1 MKLFVCAGETSGD
14 QHAAALVRELRPL
27 EPGLAV
33 TAVGGPAL
41 AAEGAALLTD
51 LTAIAPIG
59 VVEVLKDL
67 GTYRQ
72 AFLKARDWCA
82 RERPDAAV
90 LLDFPDFNLRLA
102 SRLKALGLPVVY
114 YISPQ
119 VWAWRPGRVR
129 QIARVVDRMLVLFD
143 FEEGIYRKAG
153 VDVRWVGH
161 PLADQIPDPGMAP
174 REAGLVGLL
183 PGSRPKEVA
192 SLLPVLAG
200 AALRIAAARPGSRF
214 VVAPTPSI
222 SLGLVEDILA
232 RSGLRAEVRPGG
244 ARDLMRS
251 AELLL
256 IASGTATLE
265 AALCRAPMVVVYKV
279 SPVTAL
285 IGRALIRMKEFA
297 LPNILSGG
305 GTVPECIQARAIP
318 AVVAGE
324 ALALLGDPARLA
336 TMRAQLGGV
345 RAHLGPPGASRRTA
359 EAVLGIARKGPPAP

>member
-1 MKLFVCAGETSGD
+1 MKLFVCAGEPSGD
-14 QHAAALVRELRPL
+14 QHAAGMVRELKAL
-27 EPGLAV
+27 QPGLAV
-33 TAVGGPAL
+33 TAIGGPAL
-41 AAEGAALLTD
+41 ADVGARLLAD

-72 AFLKARDWCA
+72 ALLKAEGWCA
-82 RERPDAAV
+82 AERPDAAV

-102 SRLKALGLPVVY
+102 RRLKRLGIRVVY

-129 QIARVVDRMLVLFD
+129 GIARVVDRMLVLFD

-161 PLADQIPDPGMAP
+161 PLVEQIPDPGTVP

-183 PGSRPKEVA
+183 PGSRSKEVA
-192 SLLPVLAG
+192 RLLPVLAG
-200 AALRIAAARPGSRF
+200 AAVRISTRPGTRF
-214 VVAPTPSI
+214 VVAPTPSVPF
-222 SLGLVEDILA
+222 GLVKDILVRA
-232 RSGLRAEVRPGG
+232 GVEAEVRPGG

-265 AALCRAPMVVVYKV
+265 AALYGTPMVVVYKV
-279 SPVTAL
+279 NPLTAM
-285 IGRALIRMKEFA
+285 IGRALIDMKEFA
-297 LPNILSGG
+297 LANILSGG
-305 GTVPECIQARAIP
+305 GTVPECIQGNATPEAVAR
-318 AVVAGE
+318 E
-324 ALALLGDPARLA
+324 ALALLGDPARRA
-336 TMRAQLGGV
+336 AMRARLGAV
-345 RAHLGPPGASRRTA
+345 RAHVGPPGASRRAA
-359 EAVLGIARKGPPAP
+359 EAVLEIARKGHGS

>member
-14 QHAAALVRELRPL
+14 QHAAALVRELKALRPA
-27 EPGLAV
+27 LAV

-41 AAEGAALLTD
+41 TAEGAALLTD

-67 GTYRQ
+67 AAYRRAMCQ
-72 AFLKARDWCA
+72 AVDWCA

-102 SRLKALGLPVVY
+102 ARLKALGLPVVY

-129 QIARVVDRMLVLFD
+129 EIARVVDRMLVLFD

-161 PLADQIPDPGMAP
+161 PLADQIPDPGTGP

-192 SLLPVLAG
+192 RLLPILAG
-200 AALRIAAARPGSRF
+200 AAVRIAVARPGTRF
-214 VVAPTPSI
+214 VVAPTPSV
-222 SLGLVEDILA
+222 SRTLVAAILA
-232 RSGLRAEVRPGG
+232 RAGLEAEVRPGG
-244 ARDLMRS
+244 ALDLMRS

-285 IGRALIRMKEFA
+285 IGRALIGLKEFA
-297 LPNILSGG
+297 LANILSGG
-305 GTVPECIQARAIP
+305 GTVPECIQGGATPEAVAR
-318 AVVAGE
+318 E
-324 ALALLGDPARLA
+324 ALALLGDPARREA
-336 TMRAQLGGV
+336 MRERLGEV
-345 RAHLGPPGASRRTA
+345 RRHLGPPGASRRA
-359 EAVLGIARKGPPAP
+359 AQAVLDLPARSGS